1 MLSELLLE
9 RRLRKWKKE
18 KRKSSIA
25 VKEVKKMEEREKR
38 KSSIVVK
45 EVKKMEEREEEV
57 FDSCEGLGSKRG

>member
-25 VKEVKKMEEREKR
+25 VKEVKKMEERE
-38 KSSIVVK
+38 
-45 EVKKMEEREEEV
+45 EEV